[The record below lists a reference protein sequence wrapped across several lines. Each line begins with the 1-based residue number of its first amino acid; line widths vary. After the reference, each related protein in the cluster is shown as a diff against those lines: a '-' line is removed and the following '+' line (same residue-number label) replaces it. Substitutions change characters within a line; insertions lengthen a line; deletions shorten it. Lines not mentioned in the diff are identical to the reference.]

1 MADRR
6 TKGRDSPGKGRWQ
19 PEVKAAD
26 ITGADTPRALEG
38 PRPTNIL
45 IKRLCARRLVWLVV
59 AGVAVTIAGTGG
71 WLWSRQQFDMVKTLA
86 YLAEHEGTWDNPWD
100 LQDKKIASLQTDI
113 QAEANPVKRLI
124 LRRELAQQYIA
135 GGLSMAGIA
144 TIEQLLAEYGQSLPA
159 ADIETLNADLA
170 FAYFRLGELQ
180 NCTWNHN
187 SDICIFPVQGEGVHK
202 EQLGAAEAAKRYAA
216 LLADPATNP
225 ENALLYRWLLNISYM
240 VLGRYPDS
248 VPKKWLI
255 PPEAFASD
263 YDIGKFRDVA
273 ATRGLTSFGRAG
285 GIIVEDFENNGHL
298 DVMISHMG
306 LEEQLEYFHNN
317 GDGTF
322 TRATE
327 RAGLKGI
334 TGGLNIVQADY
345 NNDGCIDVLITRGAW
360 LHDKGRYP
368 MSLLR
373 NNCNGTFTDVTAEA
387 GLLNNYPTQTAV
399 WADFNNDGLLDLF
412 VGNEIVR
419 DRVAWPEDTPNF
431 RLYIN
436 NGDGTFT
443 DVGPET
449 GIDVGGMIKGATAD
463 DYDND
468 GWQDLYV
475 SVMGKPNHL
484 FRNIGAKGKIPK
496 FVDVTQ
502 QAGVGEPNMSF
513 TCWFFDYNN
522 DGWPDI
528 FVSGYWATIPNIVR
542 EYLGEKDQAKG
553 DRPRLYRNNRDG
565 TFTDVSHEMHLDRLL
580 LTMGANF
587 GDLDNDGWLDFYLG
601 TGAAPLTNIVPHRM
615 FRNHEG
621 QYFEDVTTSGGFGH
635 LQKGHGVAFG
645 DIDNDGNQD
654 VLEVIGGAFTADRF
668 WTALFKN
675 SGHGNHWIKLNL
687 IGVHANRFAVGARI
701 RVRITENGKSRDI
714 YRTVNSGGSF
724 GASSL
729 RPHIGLG
736 QASVVDELEIRWP
749 GSGLVQTLKGP
760 IAADA
765 TYELREGDSGLT
777 SLRMPSKVTSAAT
790 RP

>member
-1 MADRR
+1 TRR
-6 TKGRDSPGKGRWQ
+6 VLWFM
-19 PEVKAAD
+19 
-26 ITGADTPRALEG
+26 
-38 PRPTNIL
+38 
-45 IKRLCARRLVWLVV
+45 V
-59 AGVAVTIAGTGG
+59 AGVALIIAAGG
-71 WLWSRQQFDMVKTLA
+71 WLWSRPQFDMVKRLA
-86 YLAEHEGTWDNPWD
+86 YLSEHEGTWDNPWD
-100 LQDKKIASLQTDI
+100 LQDKKIASLQRDI
-113 QAEANPVKRLI
+113 QAEANPIKRLI
-124 LRRELAQQYIA
+124 LGRELAQQYIA
-135 GGLSMAGIA
+135 EGVSGAGIA
-144 TIEQLLAEYGQSLPA
+144 VIEQLLSEYGPSIPA
-159 ADIETLNADLA
+159 ADVETLKADLA
-170 FAYFRLGELQ
+170 YAYFRLGELE

-187 SDICIFPVQGEGVHK
+187 ADVCIFPIQGEGVHK
-202 EQLGAAEAAKRYAA
+202 EQLGASEAAQRYAA

-225 ENALLYRWLLNISYM
+225 ENALLYRWFLNVCHM
-240 VLGRYPDS
+240 VLGTYPDG

-263 YDIGKFRDVA
+263 RDIGKFRDVA
-273 ATRGLTSFGRAG
+273 AARGLVSFGRAG
-285 GIIVEDFENNGHL
+285 GIIVEDFQNNGRL

-306 LEEQLEYFHNN
+306 LDEQLEYFHNN
-317 GDGTF
+317 GNRTF

-327 RAGLKGI
+327 QAGLKGI

-373 NNCNGTFTDVTAEA
+373 NNCDGTFTDVTAEA

-419 DRVAWPEDTPNF
+419 DKVAWPENTPNF

-443 DVGPET
+443 DVGSET

-475 SVMGKPNHL
+475 SVMGGPNHL
-484 FRNIGAKGKIPK
+484 FRNNGAKGRIPK
-496 FVDVTQ
+496 FLDVTRQ
-502 QAGVGEPNMSF
+502 TGVQEPNMSF

-522 DGWPDI
+522 DGRPDI
-528 FVSGYWATIPNIVR
+528 FVSGYWATMPNIVR

-553 DRPRLYRNNRDG
+553 DRPRLYRNNGDG
-565 TFTDVSHEMHLDRLL
+565 TFTDVSHEMHLDKLL

-601 TGAAPLTNIVPHRM
+601 TGAAPLSYLVPHRM

-621 QYFEDVTTSGGFGH
+621 QDFEDVTTSGGFGH

-654 VLEVIGGAFTADRF
+654 VLEVIGGAYTADRF
-668 WTALFKN
+668 WPVLFKN
-675 SGHGNHWIKLNL
+675 PGHGNHWIKLNL
-687 IGVHANRFAVGARI
+687 VGVHANRFAVGARI
-701 RVRITENGKSRDI
+701 RVRITEDGKGRDI
-714 YRTVNSGGSF
+714 YRTVSSGGSF

-736 QASVVDELEIRWP
+736 RATVVDELEIRWP
-749 GSGLVQTLKGP
+749 GSGLLQTLKGP

-765 TYELREGDSGLT
+765 TYELREGDSGLK
-777 SLRMPSKVTSAAT
+777 SLRMSSSVTSART